1 MLALRGIQ
9 DGAVTPARADS
20 KQGCEMKLPKTG
32 TPRDELLAEMQ
43 VLRSGDVDWRR
54 GKTWSL
60 VYFAD
65 DEITSL
71 LKEAYTMFF
80 SENALNPM
88 AFPSLRKFEAEVVAM
103 TADFL
108 GGTEAVGNM
117 TSGGSESILLAV
129 KTARDRARSEQPHVT
144 APEMILP
151 LTAHPAYEKA
161 AHYFDL
167 TPVHIPITPDLRA
180 DAAAAR
186 AAVTDN
192 TVLIVGSAPCYPYGV
207 IDPIPELAA
216 IAAERNI
223 SCHVDACLGGFVLPF
238 LRRLGRDVPPF
249 DFSVPGVTS
258 ISADVHKYGFA
269 AKGASTIL
277 YRDRSIRNH
286 QFFAYSDWPG
296 GLYGSPTMAG
306 TRPGG
311 AMAAAWA
318 VMRHLGDEG
327 YQRLARKVM
336 DVTQALIDGVNAIP
350 GLEVRG
356 KPDMSVF
363 AFGSDSVDVYAVGD
377 AMDERGWALDRLQMP
392 PNLHMIVTPS
402 HEAII
407 QPFLA
412 DLEAATRE
420 ASAKGP
426 TPSGTAAIYGMLGT
440 LPDRG
445 KVQDAIVA
453 FLDGLDRL
461 DRDPLTGAPLGTD
474 AGS

>member
-1 MLALRGIQ
+1 
-9 DGAVTPARADS
+9 
-20 KQGCEMKLPKTG
+20 MKLPKTG

-43 VLRSGDVDWRR
+43 ALRSGDVDWRR

-65 DEITSL
+65 DEVTSL

-103 TADFL
+103 TADLL

-129 KTARDRARSEQPHVT
+129 KTARDRARAEQPHVT

-167 TPVHIPITPDLRA
+167 TPVHTPIKPDLRA

-238 LRRLGRDVPPF
+238 LRRLGHDVPPF

-318 VMRHLGDEG
+318 VMHHLGDEG

-336 DVTQALIDGVNAIP
+336 DVTRALIDGVNAIP

-392 PNLHMIVTPS
+392 PNLHMIVTPA
-402 HEAII
+402 HEPII
-407 QPFLA
+407 GPFLA

-420 ASAKGP
+420 AAAKGP
-426 TPSGTAAIYGMLGT
+426 TPSGAAAIYGMLGT

-461 DRDPLTGAPLGTD
+461 DRDPLTGTPLRSD
-474 AGS
+474 P